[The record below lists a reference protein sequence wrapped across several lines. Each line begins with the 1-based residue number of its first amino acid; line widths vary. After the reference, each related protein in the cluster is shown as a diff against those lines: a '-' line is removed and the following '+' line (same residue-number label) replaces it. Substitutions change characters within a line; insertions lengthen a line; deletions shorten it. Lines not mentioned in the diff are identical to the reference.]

1 MQGWQVE
8 NCVLYVVTAL
18 TIISAYYFGAGEH
31 SWWALAFLLMVNLP
45 SRTIRRFGR

>member
-31 SWWALAFLLMVNLP
+31 SWWALAFLLMVNL
-45 SRTIRRFGR
+45 RKGR